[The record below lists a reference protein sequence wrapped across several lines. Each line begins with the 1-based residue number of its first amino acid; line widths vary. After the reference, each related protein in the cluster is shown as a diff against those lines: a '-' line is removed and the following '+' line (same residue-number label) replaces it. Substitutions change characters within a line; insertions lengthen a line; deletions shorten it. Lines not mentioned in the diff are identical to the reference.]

1 MKKILLLILMIVF
14 VHADDLIDLGKY
26 GVDIIYKDKNAQ
38 EKVLLI
44 KRQISPKCNFAL
56 TAESLWGGD
65 FTKDVPKE
73 CKKDFVI
80 TKGTIQPMS
89 IHPKIETYGELEVLR
104 FIENMQENPEQ
115 FLLIDSRTQ
124 NWYEFQTIPGAI
136 NIPYNEFYLQEF
148 FEDEYK
154 RALKLVGIKENSDG
168 TFDVSKAK
176 TIALFCNGAWCPQ
189 STRAI
194 YRLLE
199 MGYPAKKIKW
209 YRGGMHSWN
218 SLALTT
224 VSDNK

>member
-1 MKKILLLILMIVF
+1 MKKIFLFTLLAIFLN
-14 VHADDLIDLGKY
+14 AEDLIDLGKY
-26 GVDIIYKDKNAQ
+26 GVDTIYKDKNGN
-38 EKVLLI
+38 ERVLLI
-44 KRQISPKCNFAL
+44 KRQISKKCNFAL
-56 TAESLWGGD
+56 TPEALWSGD
-65 FTKDVPKE
+65 FTKDIPKE

-89 IHPKIETYGELEVLR
+89 IHPEIETLGELEVLR
-104 FIENMQENPEQ
+104 FLELIQENPNEY
-115 FLLIDSRTQ
+115 LLIDSRTQ
-124 NWYEFQTIPGAI
+124 NWYELQTIPSAI

-154 RALKLVGIKENSDG
+154 RALALVGIKEKSDG

-218 SLALTT
+218 SLSLTT
-224 VSDNK
+224 ISDN

>member
-1 MKKILLLILMIVF
+1 MKKIFLFSFLAIFLC
-14 VHADDLIDLGKY
+14 ADDLISLGKY
-26 GVDIIYKDKNAQ
+26 GVDTIYKDKNGN
-38 EKVLLI
+38 EKVLII
-44 KRQISPKCNFAL
+44 KRQISEKCNFAL
-56 TAESLWGGD
+56 TAEALWGGD

-89 IHPKIETYGELEVLR
+89 IHPKIETLGELEVLR
-104 FIENMQENPEQ
+104 FIELMQEQPKEYV
-115 FLLIDSRTQ
+115 LIDSRTQ
-124 NWYEFQTIPGAI
+124 NWYEHQTIPGAI
-136 NIPYNEFYLQEF
+136 NIPYNEFFLQEF
-148 FEDEYK
+148 FEEEYK
-154 RALKLVGIKENSDG
+154 RALRLVGVKERADG

-176 TIALFCNGAWCPQ
+176 TIALFCNGSWCPQ

-218 SLALTT
+218 SLSLTT
-224 VSDNK
+224 VLDN